1 MEKPFSRT
9 HLSDERIAMN
19 SVDFEHDL
27 NEEQQKAALAP
38 DGPSLI
44 LAGAGSG
51 KTRVLTYRAAYLL
64 SKGVPFHRILLLT
77 FTKKSA
83 IVMQNRLK
91 DLLGDH
97 PPLPWAGTFHH
108 VGFRLIREFGQR
120 VGLASALT
128 IMDREDQLD
137 MIKAL
142 VDTVG
147 TKDSD
152 FPPASLI
159 LNIMSLAS
167 NKLMALEELL
177 GDRYPHLFR
186 YLPELEEIARRY
198 LVRKQDSRLLDYDDL
213 LLYWYRLLDDPEIL
227 PLLQGRFRFILVD
240 EYQDTNPLQ
249 AALLDRIAQGHQQLF
264 AVGDDSQ
271 SIYSFRG
278 ANVEN
283 MLSFSERYPNA
294 EVFRLETNYRST
306 VSILDI
312 ANRVIL
318 QNQRQLP
325 KVLRSVLDQG
335 SLPECIT
342 FYSDIDQAQ
351 YVAKRISQK
360 EDRGE
365 MMGEVCVLY
374 RSHYLSLSIQIE
386 LARRR
391 IPFTLTSGL
400 RFYEQAH
407 IKDILA
413 YLRLVLNPRDSS
425 AFSRLLRMIP
435 KVGPKATEK
444 ILQWMATCD
453 DPVEAL
459 CSLQAGKV
467 LTPKLVAGV
476 TSLGERL
483 SSLRRSYIS
492 GTNSLGFLVREILS
506 LGYKKELYDIRENPQ
521 EREEDLEAFAKQ
533 LDNQSDLET
542 FLSEIAL
549 LESFEESALEGSVV
563 SDRVVLSSIHQ
574 AKGLEWD
581 TVFLLSVNEGLF
593 PSEKS
598 LERMSDI
605 EEERRLFYVAVTR
618 ARKELVL
625 CVPKSAQGRGRYAP
639 LAPSRFL
646 LEAGSERFSHED
658 YEHWYS

>member
-1 MEKPFSRT
+1 
-9 HLSDERIAMN
+9 MN

-27 NEEQQKAALAP
+27 NEEQKKAALAP

-120 VGLASALT
+120 MGLTSPLT

-142 VDTVG
+142 VDTVA

-167 NKLMALEELL
+167 NKLMPLEELL

-186 YLPELEEIARRY
+186 HLSDLEEIARRY

-227 PLLQGRFRFILVD
+227 PLLQARFRFILVD

-249 AALLDRIAQGHQQLF
+249 AALLDRLAQGHQQLF

-283 MLSFSERYPNA
+283 MLSFSERYPSA

-306 VSILDI
+306 VSILEI

-335 SLPECIT
+335 SLPECVT

-444 ILQWMATCD
+444 ILQWMGTCD
-453 DPVEAL
+453 DPIEAL
-459 CSLQAGKV
+459 CSLQAGKIV
-467 LTPKLVAGV
+467 TPKLLLGV

-483 SSLRRSYIS
+483 SSLRRSYS
-492 GTNSLGFLVREILS
+492 AGTNSLGYLVREILS
-506 LGYKKELYDIRENPQ
+506 LGYQKELYDIRENPQ

-533 LDNQSDLET
+533 LDNQSDLES

-549 LESFEESALEGSVV
+549 LESFEESALDGSVI

-598 LERMSDI
+598 LERISDI

-625 CVPKSAQGRGRYAP
+625 CVPKSAQGRGRYTP

-646 LEAGSERFSHED
+646 LEAGSESFSHED

>member
-1 MEKPFSRT
+1 
-9 HLSDERIAMN
+9 MN
-19 SVDFEHDL
+19 TIDFDHDL
-27 NEEQQKAALAP
+27 NEEQRKAALAP

-51 KTRVLTYRAAYLL
+51 KTRVLTYRAAHLL
-64 SKGVPFHRILLLT
+64 SRGVPFHRILLLT

-83 IVMQNRLK
+83 VVMQNRLK

-97 PPLPWAGTFHH
+97 PPLPWAGTFHS
-108 VGFRLIREFGQR
+108 VGFRLIREFGR
-120 VGLASALT
+120 ILDLPPTMT

-137 MIKAL
+137 MIKGIMEL
-142 VDTVG
+142 G
-147 TKDSD
+147 ISKESE
-152 FPPASLI
+152 FPPAALV
-159 LNIMSLAS
+159 LNILSLSS
-167 NKLMALEELL
+167 NRLLSLEELL
-177 GDRYPHLFR
+177 GDRYPHLLL
-186 YLPELEEIARRY
+186 YLPEMEKILGQY
-198 LVRKQDSRLLDYDDL
+198 TDRKREGRLLDYDDL
-213 LLYWYRLLDDPEIL
+213 LLNWYRLMDDPETLSIL
-227 PLLQGRFRFILVD
+227 QNRFRFVLVD

-249 AALLDRIAQGHQQLF
+249 SALLDCLAEKHKDLF

-278 ANVEN
+278 AHVEN
-283 MLSFSERYPNA
+283 MLTFSDRYPGA

-306 VSILDI
+306 PSILDV

-318 QNQRQLP
+318 RNERQLP
-325 KVLRSVLDQG
+325 KVLRSVNDQG
-335 SLPECIT
+335 PLPESIS

-351 YVAKRISQK
+351 YVAKRISER
-360 EDRGE
+360 EDRGDR
-365 MMGEVCVLY
+365 MGEICILY
-374 RSHYLSLSIQIE
+374 RSHYLSLPVQIE

-413 YLRLVLNPRDSS
+413 YLRLLANPRDSS

-444 ILQWMATCD
+444 ILSWLKEAD
-453 DPVEAL
+453 DPIDAL
-459 CSLQAGKV
+459 CSLQSGKV
-467 LTPKLVAGV
+467 VTPKLLAGV
-476 TSLGERL
+476 TELGERL
-483 SSLRRSYIS
+483 SSLRQTMLSQK
-492 GTNSLGFLVREILS
+492 GSLGALVREILS
-506 LGYKKELYDIRENPQ
+506 LGYKKELYNIREDP
-521 EREEDLEAFAKQ
+521 EGREEDIEAFAKQ
-533 LDNQSDLET
+533 LDSQMDLES
-542 FLSEIAL
+542 FLGEIAL
-549 LESFEESALEGSVV
+549 LESFEEAALDGSEL
-563 SDRVVLSSIHQ
+563 SERVVLSSIHQ

-598 LERMSDI
+598 MDRAADL

-618 ARKELVL
+618 ARKELVI
-625 CVPKSAQGRGRYAP
+625 CVPKSSRGKGRFIP

-646 LEAGSERFSHED
+646 LEAGKESFLHQD
-658 YEHWYS
+658 YEPWYS